1 MKKVLTSIVTAL
13 TVFTF
18 GVASVFAAGSTGD
31 VVDIT
36 SCTDGN
42 SNDVA
47 YSVSQIDREIPPLT
61 IPLASSLNG
70 VPENELRIL
79 WQMDVTAASLPATIT
94 YHANGTEGRTLYSFH
109 FNMQTWAWELMNSAT
124 GPSITT
130 TYQDLSPVGLVV
142 RIPADSAAPSTSP
155 TTGNTIAMVSAV
167 CVFVVAAGA
176 AAYVVASTKKA

>member
-1 MKKVLTSIVTAL
+1 MKKVMTSIVTAL

-18 GVASVFAAGSTGD
+18 CVASVFAAGSTGD

-36 SCTDGN
+36 SCTDGD
-42 SNDVA
+42 SNTVA
-47 YSVSQIDREIPPLT
+47 YTVSQVDSAIPPLT
-61 IPLASSLNG
+61 IPIASSLNG

-109 FNMQTWAWELMNSAT
+109 WNGSAWELMNSAT

-142 RIPADSAAPSTSP
+142 RIPADSASSTTTSP